1 MPVYAST
8 RQLVTATQAVLA
20 TLGDEVPTAAEDG
33 LAEAARQL
41 RTWVIAYRPGNPY
54 RAYYGIVSRHLDTT
68 VVKGKWAGVVVR
80 SSEFDE
86 QLRPGARVGDVFYGA
101 EFGSKQGDNVI
112 RTTRQRVG
120 KTGRLGK
127 RKYGR
132 SAEVSDFDAYR
143 RAVEAQTVAE
153 TGGSVS
159 GRFRGRSGTY
169 QLRITGVRR
178 GGLTQF
184 PSTNQP
190 GWWLYEVLASRRR
203 ELERAWVAGVD
214 RALREA
220 RGAA

>member
-1 MPVYAST
+1 VPVYAST

-20 TLGDEVPTAAEDG
+20 SVGDEVPQAAEEG

-41 RTWVIAYRPGNPY
+41 RSWAVAYRPGNPY
-54 RAYYGIVSRHLDTT
+54 AAYYGILSRHLDTT
-68 VVKGKWAGVVVR
+68 VVRGKWAGVAVKAG
-80 SSEFDE
+80 EFDE
-86 QLRPGARVGDVFYGA
+86 QLRDGARVGDIFYGA

-120 KTGRLGK
+120 KSGRLGK

-132 SAEVSDFDAYR
+132 SAEVRDFERYR
-143 RAVEAQTVAE
+143 TAVEAQTVAD
-153 TGGSVS
+153 TGGAVS
-159 GRFRGRSGTY
+159 GRFKGRSGTY

-184 PSTNQP
+184 PSASTP
-190 GWWLYEVLASRRR
+190 GWWLYSLLAARRR

-214 RALREA
+214 AALREA
-220 RGAA
+220 RA